1 MNSKQYKNITI
12 INYVEMPLVNLV
24 EHGDVK
30 AFSEKKIRT
39 MAVKE
44 NLNIEIFEKRKGFR
58 MHCVLRK

>member
-1 MNSKQYKNITI
+1 MNRKKYKNITI
-12 INYVEMPLVNLV
+12 INHVEMPLVNLV
-24 EHGDVK
+24 GHGDVK

-39 MAVKE
+39 MVVRE